1 MRTIIVLLFLTVSN
15 CIQAQNNEA
24 QNAIEKFFLAFH
36 AKDTMTLKS
45 LCDKKM
51 ILQTISE
58 KEGSAKLENS
68 DPDAFFIAIANI
80 PKETVFHEKILSYS
94 VQTEGSLAHVWTPY
108 EFYSNGKLSHKGVN
122 SFTLFRDQVA
132 GASNWRII
140 HLIDTRRK

>member
-1 MRTIIVLLFLTVSN
+1 MRTIIVLFFLVVSN

-24 QNAIEKFFLAFH
+24 QNAIEKFFMAFH

-68 DPDAFFIAIANI
+68 DPDTFFKSIASI
-80 PKETVFHEKILSYS
+80 PKGTVFLEKILRYE
-94 VQTEGSLAHVWTPY
+94 VQIEGSLAHVWTPY
-108 EFYSNGKLSHKGVN
+108 EFYVNGKLSHKGVN
-122 SFTLFRDQVA
+122 SFTLFKDQFA
-132 GASNWRII
+132 ENSNWRII